1 MEMTSSILDKTEL
14 CGEVYSRLTA
24 KCGISMRLEEEVT
37 QDGYRLAAENTIAL
51 GREDWQPVR
60 SALMDRI
67 VSLKQRVS

>member
-1 MEMTSSILDKTEL
+1 
-14 CGEVYSRLTA
+14 
-24 KCGISMRLEEEVT
+24 MRLEEEVT

-67 VSLKQRVS
+67 LSLKQRVS